1 MDMLL
6 FNSMLFYKLKGGN
19 TDEFYADEG
28 TLPKSQMLAEMHP
41 DIAKVVTRFNRDHHF
56 VNYRVFKN
64 KLIKKDNIKIP
75 KGINNYGMKLVKVK
89 K

>member
-1 MDMLL
+1 
-6 FNSMLFYKLKGGN
+6 
-19 TDEFYADEG
+19 
-28 TLPKSQMLAEMHP
+28 MLAEMHP